1 MSYKTD
7 TEDFTVDGVMYWKV
21 TNLDTGSVC
30 YCKQDEDE
38 ILSQSITPEEYEEC
52 KVQNEECKMEGEKC
66 L

>member
-7 TEDFTVDGVMYWKV
+7 TEEFTVDGVIYWKV

-38 ILSQSITPEEYEEC
+38 ILSQSITTEEYYSKKDLQTTLYQEA
-52 KVQNEECKMEGEKC
+52 
-66 L
+66 